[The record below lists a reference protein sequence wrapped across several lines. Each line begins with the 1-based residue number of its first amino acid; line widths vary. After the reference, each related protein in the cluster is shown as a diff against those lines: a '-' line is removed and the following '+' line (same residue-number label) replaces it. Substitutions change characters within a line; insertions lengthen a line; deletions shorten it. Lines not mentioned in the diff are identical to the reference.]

1 MAAIQN
7 VLRHPKR
14 LGRLSTHST
23 ACVLVLFF
31 LHTGGKF
38 CFFKCKILIP
48 TWLVSE
54 YFPRGCRLPVFPESY
69 GM

>member
-1 MAAIQN
+1 MIAPHPPPQKVGEI
-7 VLRHPKR
+7 VYTFHSLRSG
-14 LGRLSTHST
+14 LILSSY
-23 ACVLVLFF
+23 
-31 LHTGGKF
+31 GGKF

-48 TWLVSE
+48 IWLVSE